1 MKHRFCQFCLVLLLL
16 MTAFTDIL
24 SQPFVISEEFQRLE
38 MPAPDVLPP
47 IFKRKVYTPLPVI
60 PEGLIKLKKAYP
72 IFVDCV
78 DHESLYLK
86 DGTCYPY
93 DDGEQKVMDTILVR
107 PDIEEMMRFVYRRD
121 ETPAVPTPMD
131 EAGRIRFEPFIKKMY
146 GGTEAEVRA
155 NLTTIIWLPGILNQ
169 ELKVSRVNG
178 AADSLQIISNEL
190 SQLPDTYLK
199 YLETPGGTFLWR
211 PIINSTRLSMHSFG
225 IAIDINVKYS
235 DYWVWSKQPDGS
247 HTYRNRIP
255 LEIVRIFERHGYIWG
270 GRWLHHDT
278 MHFEFRPELLIK

>member
-1 MKHRFCQFCLVLLLL
+1 MNYILNRLFFIAAMSFATL
-16 MTAFTDIL
+16 TAAQTQNYRL
-24 SQPFVISEEFQRLE
+24 SEEFERLE
-38 MPAPDVLPP
+38 MTLPNAFPAVFKQKVYKPLPP
-47 IFKRKVYTPLPVI
+47 IPT
-60 PEGLIKLKKAYP
+60 GLLQLKKAYP
-72 IFVDCV
+72 NFVDCV
-78 DHESLYLK
+78 DTESLYLK
-86 DGTCYPY
+86 DGVCYPY

-107 PDIEEMMRFVYRRD
+107 PDIEEMMRFVYRGD
-121 ETPAVPTPMD
+121 ATPSTPSPLD
-131 EAGRIRFEPFIKKMY
+131 EAGRIRFEPLFKKMY
-146 GGTEAEVRA
+146 GNSESEVRS

-169 ELKVSRVNG
+169 ELKVNRVNG

-190 SQLPDTYLK
+190 ALLPETFRK

-255 LEIVRIFERHGYIWG
+255 LEIVRIFEKHGYIWG

-278 MHFEFRPELLIK
+278 MHFEFRPELLTN